1 MGKMM
6 LNSHKVGMLFHL
18 LTQASKLNALLT
30 PLASRQDELV
40 AGKTR
45 PTFSVNYLSL
55 TGNRSKGKLALI
67 GAVQMARFSRRSSQ
81 FGPHQNYFL

>member
-40 AGKTR
+40 AGKTLTLTAKAGAGGGNA
-45 PTFSVNYLSL
+45 PT
-55 TGNRSKGKLALI
+55 RQAGKADLLLQAR
-67 GAVQMARFSRRSSQ
+67 GAA
-81 FGPHQNYFL
+81 